1 MSIEG
6 LALLYAHLNGL
17 AILEA
22 VSDDELKTK
31 DACRIVIRTI
41 SMIQDFDVF
50 IEYAVRQISNGSV
63 SVMLLQKGLA
73 LVAVDGEKYSVSRPI
88 HWVIFFDSYSL
99 SSILMNSLC
108 LLQTLMQKWTK
119 DS

>member
-1 MSIEG
+1 LFFIVQILSLEVSIEG

-73 LVAVDGEKYSVSRPI
+73 LVAVDGEKYSISRPI
-88 HWVIFFDSYSL
+88 HWVIFF
-99 SSILMNSLC
+99 
-108 LLQTLMQKWTK
+108 
-119 DS
+119 

>member
-1 MSIEG
+1 LFLYHQILSLEVSIEG

-17 AILEA
+17 ATSEA

-31 DACRIVIRTI
+31 DACRIVIRTM
-41 SMIQDFDVF
+41 STIQHFDVF

-73 LVAVDGEKYSVSRPI
+73 LVAVDSEKYSISRPI
-88 HWVIFFDSYSL
+88 HWVIFS
-99 SSILMNSLC
+99 
-108 LLQTLMQKWTK
+108 
-119 DS
+119 